1 MSKKKSKTVT
11 NEVVETVPWHN
22 MKVKAVYD
30 KLGTHE
36 KGLWEKDV
44 VDRLSEFGPN
54 KITITE
60 RFKILK
66 MLAEQFTDFL
76 VILLIVAGLIS
87 LAFGIYNT
95 TPEHLGEEIYDA
107 IAIFAIVIL
116 NAVIGFVQELCH
128 LFVQ

>member
-1 MSKKKSKTVT
+1 MIVIQKLTVT

-30 KLGTHE
+30 KLNTHE

-44 VDRLSEFGPN
+44 VDRLREFGPN

-66 MLAEQFTDFL
+66 NRCQSDNS
-76 VILLIVAGLIS
+76 VIYQKA
-87 LAFGIYNT
+87 
-95 TPEHLGEEIYDA
+95 
-107 IAIFAIVIL
+107 
-116 NAVIGFVQELCH
+116 C
-128 LFVQ
+128 